1 MPDPPIFR
9 PQARWAPA
17 ASARLAMLGVVAAA
31 VWGVTVATPPIPSH
45 SPSLLGKGLI
55 ADLAER
61 AARAEAAARAAQE
74 VVRREK
80 IAELGAPTL
89 TDPTGLIGQELTPL
103 VTTLGSLEAKRLSTS
118 PAWARA
124 LTERLAAH
132 GVGPGT
138 VVAASLSG
146 SFPGLNIALASA
158 CGALDAR
165 LLAVSSVT
173 ASTWGANEPGFTWPE
188 MEARLVRAGVIR
200 RVSIAVTAGG
210 AADRAFDLADE
221 DRALAERIRDAAAAR
236 LDVPTLRPGNYDEAV
251 EVRVRAYRRAAAG
264 SPIVLYANVG
274 GAEASMGHSS
284 AILGVGTGFVSGAG
298 LEGRAGGGVTARFA
312 RERVPILMLLNVR
325 ELAVR
330 WGLGL

>member
-1 MPDPPIFR
+1 M
-9 PQARWAPA
+9 
-17 ASARLAMLGVVAAA
+17 
-31 VWGVTVATPPIPSH
+31 TVATPPIPSH

-146 SFPGLNIALASA
+146 SLNGSA
-158 CGALDAR
+158 CSATVWSFVCNEECQQQFASPHRAQLAAPLGRCSHDAL
-165 LLAVSSVT
+165 
-173 ASTWGANEPGFTWPE
+173 F
-188 MEARLVRAGVIR
+188 
-200 RVSIAVTAGG
+200 
-210 AADRAFDLADE
+210 
-221 DRALAERIRDAAAAR
+221 
-236 LDVPTLRPGNYDEAV
+236 
-251 EVRVRAYRRAAAG
+251 
-264 SPIVLYANVG
+264 
-274 GAEASMGHSS
+274 
-284 AILGVGTGFVSGAG
+284 AG
-298 LEGRAGGGVTARFA
+298 L
-312 RERVPILMLLNVR
+312 R
-325 ELAVR
+325 ELCRSPDLWRGAQQR
-330 WGLGL
+330 QLLRL